1 MVLPASGDIRRRG
14 RWIGQCLVTS
24 LIVSGL
30 ILIAL
35 PAHGQTA
42 TTKLTVHVVNDSDK
56 PVDRAS
62 VIVKFVQG
70 RDFIKLGKKI
80 RDTYELRTNQ
90 EGEASIPEIPQG
102 KILIQII
109 AKGYQTY
116 GQTLDIAEAERT
128 LEIKLNPPQK
138 QYSAHEKE

>member
-1 MVLPASGDIRRRG
+1 MVIRLSVDCLKWGRRF
-14 RWIGQCLVTS
+14 CLLLVA
-24 LIVSGL
+24 L
-30 ILIAL
+30 LIAFVA
-35 PAHGQTA
+35 PAVAQTA
-42 TTKLTVHVVNDSDK
+42 VTKLTVHVVNDSDR

-70 RDFIKLGKKI
+70 RDYIKFGKKI

-102 KILIQII
+102 KILVQII

-116 GQTLDIAEAERT
+116 GQTLDINEPERT
-128 LEIKLNPPQK
+128 VEMKLNPPQK
-138 QYSAHEKE
+138 QYSAHEKQ

>member
-1 MVLPASGDIRRRG
+1 MVIRLSVDCLKWGRRF
-14 RWIGQCLVTS
+14 CLLLVA
-24 LIVSGL
+24 L
-30 ILIAL
+30 LIAFVA
-35 PAHGQTA
+35 PAVAQTA
-42 TTKLTVHVVNDSDK
+42 VTKLTVHVVNDSDK

-70 RDFIKLGKKI
+70 RDYIKFGKKI

-102 KILIQII
+102 KILVQII

-116 GQTLDIAEAERT
+116 GQTLDINEPERT
-128 LEIKLNPPQK
+128 VEIKLNPPQK
-138 QYSAHEKE
+138 QYSAHEKQ

>member
-1 MVLPASGDIRRRG
+1 MVLRASDGCRG
-14 RWIGQCLVTS
+14 LWACLAVMS
-24 LIVSGL
+24 VL
-30 ILIAL
+30 ILSVATA
-35 PAHGQTA
+35 PAQTA
-42 TTKLTVHVVNDSDK
+42 MTKLTIRVVNDSDK

-70 RDFIKLGKKI
+70 RDYIKLGKKI

-102 KILIQII
+102 KIIVQII

-116 GQTLDIAEAERT
+116 GQTLDINEPERT
-128 LEIKLNPPQK
+128 VEIKLNPPQK
-138 QYSAHEKE
+138 QYSAHEKQ

>member
-1 MVLPASGDIRRRG
+1 MVISKRVDSPGWRL
-14 RWIGQCLVTS
+14 CLLTVTC
-24 LIVSGL
+24 L
-30 ILIAL
+30 ILSVAVL
-35 PAHGQTA
+35 YAQTA
-42 TTKLTVHVVNDSDK
+42 MTKLTVHVLNDSDK

-70 RDFIKLGKKI
+70 RDYIKLGRKI

-102 KILIQII
+102 KILVQII

-116 GQTLDIAEAERT
+116 GQTLDINEAERT
-128 LEIKLNPPQK
+128 VEVKLNPPQK
-138 QYSAHEKE
+138 QYSAHEK

>member
-1 MVLPASGDIRRRG
+1 MMLIPPSDGGRG
-14 RWIGQCLVTS
+14 RRLCLAVITC
-24 LIVSGL
+24 L
-30 ILIAL
+30 ILSVPTLYA
-35 PAHGQTA
+35 QTA
-42 TTKLTVHVVNDSDK
+42 ITKLTVHVLNDSDK

-70 RDFIKLGKKI
+70 RDYIKLGKKI

-90 EGEASIPEIPQG
+90 EGEASLPEIPQG

-116 GQTLDIAEAERT
+116 GQTLDVNEPERT
-128 LEIKLNPPQK
+128 VEIKLNPPQK
-138 QYSAHEKE
+138 QYSAHEK